1 MKLII
6 TLDVGQELNPGTG
19 SHLAAIITNV
29 NNKYTVEYKK
39 ELWRHTPKNK

>member
-6 TLDVGQELNPGTG
+6 TLDVDQEPNPGTR
-19 SHLAAIITNV
+19 SHLAAIITNP

-39 ELWRHTPKNK
+39 EI